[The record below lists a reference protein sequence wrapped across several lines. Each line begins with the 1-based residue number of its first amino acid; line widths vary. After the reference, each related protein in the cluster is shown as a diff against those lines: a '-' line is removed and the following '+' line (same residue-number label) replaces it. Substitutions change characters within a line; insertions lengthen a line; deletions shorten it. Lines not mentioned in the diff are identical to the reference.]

1 MAPFS
6 IIYNYVCGF
15 KNDFAK
21 VMIKKVFS
29 SLGVG
34 LLYLLSLL
42 PYFILYLIADVIFV
56 VIYYIIGYRRKV
68 VQQNLAN
75 SFPEKTLAER
85 NVIEKKYFRFL
96 ADLVMETIKLTTL
109 SPQETIKRVEIR
121 DTLLLSNPAFKQGK
135 SIIAAVGHYG
145 NWESGCLRMGLVK
158 DRPCIIAYKP
168 LSNAV
173 FDKFFFDLRSRF
185 GAILVPMKS
194 TFRKVVE
201 YRKQVTLTVLAGDQT
216 PAYSEAHYF
225 TTFLNQPTAVFL
237 GVEKLAKATDSLVVF
252 CDVRRVKRGY
262 YSCTFVPL
270 FDNPKETAEYEI
282 TNAHVQYLENVI
294 REEPE
299 YWLWSHRRWKFKPAD
314 IS

>member
-1 MAPFS
+1 MFVAL
-6 IIYNYVCGF
+6 NV
-15 KNDFAK
+15 FAK
-21 VMIKKVFS
+21 VMIKKGFS

-42 PYFILYLIADVIFV
+42 PYFILYLIADVLFFF
-56 VIYYIIGYRRKV
+56 IYYVVHYRRKV

-75 SFPEKTLAER
+75 AFPEKSMAER
-85 NVIEKKYFRFL
+85 QSIEKKYFRFL
-96 ADLVMETIKLTTL
+96 ADLIMETIKLYTL
-109 SPQETIKRVEIR
+109 SEKETIKRVEVR
-121 DTLLLSNPAFKQGK
+121 DGALLQNDAYLQGK

-158 DRPCIIAYKP
+158 ERKCIIAYKP
-168 LSNAV
+168 LSNPI
-173 FDKFFFDLRSRF
+173 FNQYFLKLRSRF
-185 GAILVPMKS
+185 GAIMVPMKS
-194 TFRKVVE
+194 TLRTVVAHRKE
-201 YRKQVTLTVLAGDQT
+201 VTLTVLAGDQT
-216 PAYSEAHYF
+216 PSREETVYF
-225 TTFLNQPTAVFL
+225 TNFLNQPTAVFL

-270 FDNPKETAEYEI
+270 FDKPKLTAEYEI

-299 YWLWSHRRWKFKPAD
+299 YWLWSHRRWKFKPDD
-314 IS
+314 IN

>member
-1 MAPFS
+1 
-6 IIYNYVCGF
+6 
-15 KNDFAK
+15 
-21 VMIKKVFS
+21 MIKKGFS
-29 SLGVG
+29 SLGVA

-42 PYFILYLIADVIFV
+42 PYFILYLIADVIFIF
-56 VIYYIIGYRRKV
+56 IYYIFGYRRKV

-75 SFPEKTLAER
+75 SFPEKSPEER
-85 NVIEKKYFRFL
+85 KAIEKKYFRFL
-96 ADLVMETIKLTTL
+96 ADLIMETIKLATL
-109 SPQETIKRVEIR
+109 SPQETIKRVDVR
-121 DTLLLSNPAFKQGK
+121 DHLLLQNEAFKQGK

-145 NWESGCLRMGLVK
+145 NWESGCLRMGLEN
-158 DRPCIIAYKP
+158 RPCIIAYKP
-168 LSNAV
+168 LSNPV
-173 FDKFFFDLRSRF
+173 FDEFFLNLRSRF
-185 GAILVPMKS
+185 GAILVPMKG

-201 YRKQVTLTVLAGDQT
+201 YRKQATLTVLAGDQT

-225 TTFLNQPTAVFL
+225 TNFLNQPTAVFL

-270 FDNPKETAEYEI
+270 FDNPKLTTEYEI
-282 TNAHVQYLENVI
+282 TNAHVQYLEKVI

>member
-1 MAPFS
+1 
-6 IIYNYVCGF
+6 
-15 KNDFAK
+15 
-21 VMIKKVFS
+21 MIKKGFS

-42 PYFILYLIADVIFV
+42 PYFILYLIADVLFF
-56 VIYYIIGYRRKV
+56 VIYYLIRYRRKV

-75 SFPEKTLAER
+75 AFPEKALTER
-85 NVIEKKYFRFL
+85 QAIEKKYFRFL
-96 ADLVMETIKLTTL
+96 ADLVVETIKLC
-109 SPQETIKRVEIR
+109 SISEAETIKRVDVR
-121 DTLLLSNPAFKQGK
+121 DHLLQQNEAFKQGK

-145 NWESGCLRMGLVK
+145 NWESGCLRMGLVPE
-158 DRPCIIAYKP
+158 RPCIISYKP
-168 LSNAV
+168 LTNPV
-173 FDKFFFDLRSRF
+173 FNRFFLDMRSRF
-185 GAILVPMKS
+185 GAILVPMKG

-216 PAYSEAHYF
+216 PGQNEAHYF
-225 TTFLNQPTAVFL
+225 ANFLNQPTAVFL

-270 FDNPKETAEYEI
+270 FNDPKLTAEYEI
-282 TNAHVQYLENVI
+282 TNAHVQYLEKVI

>member
-1 MAPFS
+1 
-6 IIYNYVCGF
+6 
-15 KNDFAK
+15 
-21 VMIKKVFS
+21 MIKKGFS

-42 PYFILYLIADVIFV
+42 PYFILYLIADVLFV
-56 VIYYIIGYRRKV
+56 FIYYIVHYRRKV

-75 SFPEKTLAER
+75 AFPEKSSAER
-85 NVIEKKYFRFL
+85 RSIEKKYFRFL
-96 ADLVMETIKLTTL
+96 ADLIVETIKLITL
-109 SPQETIKRVEIR
+109 SEKEVIKRVRIENQQML
-121 DTLLLSNPAFKQGK
+121 DNAAFQQGK
-135 SIIAAVGHYG
+135 SIIGAVGHYG
-145 NWESGCLRMGLVK
+145 NWESGCLRMGLITEL
-158 DRPCIIAYKP
+158 PCIIAYKP

-173 FDKFFFDLRSRF
+173 FDRFFYNMRTRF
-185 GAILVPMKS
+185 GAHLVPMKN
-194 TFRKVVE
+194 TFRKIVSHRHE
-201 YRKQVTLTVLAGDQT
+201 VTFTVLAGDQT
-216 PAYSEAHYF
+216 PSRDEAVYF
-225 TTFLNQPTAVFL
+225 TNFLNQPTAVFL

-270 FDNPKETAEYEI
+270 FDNPKLTAEHEI

-299 YWLWSHRRWKFKPAD
+299 YWLWSHRRWKFKPDD